1 MEKNSMIIPDIKSYE
16 QIVGLAKN
24 KTTDKKVKAA
34 LVVPSDIDMLK
45 AFARAEKDGMLAPVF
60 IGDETLLKKN
70 VTEHEIDI
78 DTGKVIDINQPDM
91 AVATAL
97 QMAVKGEID
106 LIVKGRY
113 PSDEFVRVLFN
124 KEYSF
129 AQKGRLVSHIAVI
142 KPQRYP
148 KLLFITDAGITVQP
162 DLKQK
167 ISLIQNL
174 VGFTKNIGVL
184 NPRVALLAAVEVI
197 YPQMPVT
204 TEAAVISKMSDRKQI
219 KGAFVDGPLSFD
231 VAIDMEAAFAK
242 GIKDSEVAGQ
252 ADAMVAP
259 NIETANGIYT
269 AMSLYGN
276 AEVGGVIYGGQVP
289 IALGS
294 RSDSLD
300 NKYRSIVLG
309 VLAAIP

>member
-1 MEKNSMIIPDIKSYE
+1 MENNNMIIPDIISFD
-16 QIVGLAKN
+16 QIIGLAKD
-24 KTTDKKVKAA
+24 KTADKKVRAVM
-34 LVVPSDIDMLK
+34 VVPSDIEMLK
-45 AFARAEKDGMLAPVF
+45 AFARAEKEGMLTPTF
-60 IGDETLLKKN
+60 IGDEALLKKN
-70 VTEHEIDI
+70 VTEHEIKI
-78 DTGKVIDINQPDM
+78 DTENVIDINQPDM
-91 AVATAL
+91 GVATAL
-97 QMAVKGEID
+97 QMAARGEID

-113 PSDEFVRVLFN
+113 PNDEFVRLIMN

-129 AQKGRLVSHIAVI
+129 ARKGKLVSHIAVI
-142 KPQRYP
+142 KAERYP
-148 KLLFITDAGITVQP
+148 KLLFLTDAGLTVQP

-174 VGFTKNIGVL
+174 VGFTKNVGVL

-231 VAIDMEAAFAK
+231 VAIDLEAAHAK

-269 AMSLYGN
+269 AMSLYGK

-294 RSDSLD
+294 RADSLD

-309 VLAAIP
+309 VLAATS